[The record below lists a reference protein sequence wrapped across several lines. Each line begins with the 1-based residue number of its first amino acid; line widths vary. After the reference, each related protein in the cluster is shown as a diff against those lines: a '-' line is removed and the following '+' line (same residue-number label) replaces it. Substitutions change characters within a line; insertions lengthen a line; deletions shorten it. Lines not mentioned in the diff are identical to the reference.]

1 MGRAV
6 VVVDPAI
13 IWPDMEAFLLP
24 WFRTQLELRPE
35 PVCASVRV
43 VRVEPTEEPFPE
55 RTLVIR
61 DDGISRTGFLTGDA
75 SVGLTVLAG
84 SKENPADAKQLARI
98 VLALCSQV
106 PSPDPDNPVAAFLD
120 SNGPYLVPE
129 AQPRARAYSN
139 VVFGVV
145 GSAL

>member
-1 MGRAV
+1 MRGV
-6 VVVDPAI
+6 VVADPAI
-13 IWPDMEAFLLP
+13 IWPDMELFLTS
-24 WFRTQLELRPE
+24 WFRTHLPLRPE
-35 PVCASVRV
+35 PVCASVSV
-43 VRVEPTEEPFPE
+43 VRVEPSREPFPE

-84 SKENPADAKQLARI
+84 TRENPADAKLLARI
-98 VLALCSQV
+98 VLAMCAQI
-106 PSPDPDNPVAAFLD
+106 PSPDPDNPVAVFSD
-120 SNGPYLVPE
+120 SNGPFLVPE